1 MKLSLRYYKTN
12 LLIATILALALSIDI
27 GFELLQSYFDQNTD
41 FILRAPTN
49 AAIITSLLV
58 LYDRYLW
65 KYRFLNKLINVPN
78 LNGRYVGCIE
88 YEWNGTSEEMV
99 CAVEIIQSASSI
111 QIQTYFKSEKHENT
125 YSQSLVEDIRYEKEH
140 YSIYFFYFNAGTTIN
155 SHLDCHYGANFL
167 RVILNEEG
175 SPKKLTGNYFTNRS
189 TQTRGKIE
197 VNFESRKLNHE
208 L

>member
-12 LLIATILALALSIDI
+12 LLIATILALAFGIDMS
-27 GFELLQSYFDQNTD
+27 FELIQNYFDRHTD

-58 LYDRYLW
+58 LYDRHLW
-65 KYRFLNKLINVPN
+65 RYPVLNKLINVPN

-88 YEWNGTSEEMV
+88 YEWDGTSEEME
-99 CAVEIIQSASSI
+99 CAVEIIQTASSI
-111 QIQTYFKSEKHENT
+111 QIHTYFKSDKHDNT
-125 YSQSLVEDIRYEKEH
+125 YSQSLVEDIRFEKGQ

-155 SHLDCHYGANFL
+155 SHLDCHHGANYL
-167 RVILNEEG
+167 RVILDEAG
-175 SPKKLTGNYFTNRS
+175 SPKRLTGNYFTNRS

-197 VNFESRKLNHE
+197 VTFESKKLKHE